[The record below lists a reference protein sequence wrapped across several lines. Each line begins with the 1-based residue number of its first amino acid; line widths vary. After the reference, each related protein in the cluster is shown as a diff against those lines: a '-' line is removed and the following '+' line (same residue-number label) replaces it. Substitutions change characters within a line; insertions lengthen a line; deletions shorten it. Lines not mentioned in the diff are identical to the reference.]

1 MMSSIAIV
9 VFLLV
14 LFGYIYLIFFVGS
27 MTIDLFRLLNIPSL
41 LRGTWWQDNVSVAK
55 DLILEQFPIG
65 KERIFLGVYISH
77 WEIPHFRLMSVN
89 CQLDILFAGGWD
101 WLIEALDNP
110 TTREDYSGKFDIEF
124 RGKIVDRGTFGHM
137 GMCHYRIEVL
147 EILSV
152 SRSIS

>member
-1 MMSSIAIV
+1 MNSIAIV

-14 LFGYIYLIFFVGS
+14 LLGYIYLTFFVGS
-27 MTIDLFRLLNIPSL
+27 MTIDLLKFLNIPSL

-65 KERIFLGVYISH
+65 SEQIFTGVYISH
-77 WEIPHFRLMSVN
+77 WEIPRFEMMLVN
-89 CQLDILFAGGWD
+89 CQLDIPFEGGWD
-101 WLIEALDNP
+101 WLTEALENP
-110 TTREDYSGKFDIEF
+110 TTRDGYAGTFNLEF
-124 RGKIVDRGTFGHM
+124 RGKIIEKGTFGHM
-137 GMCHYRIEVL
+137 GMCRYRIEVL